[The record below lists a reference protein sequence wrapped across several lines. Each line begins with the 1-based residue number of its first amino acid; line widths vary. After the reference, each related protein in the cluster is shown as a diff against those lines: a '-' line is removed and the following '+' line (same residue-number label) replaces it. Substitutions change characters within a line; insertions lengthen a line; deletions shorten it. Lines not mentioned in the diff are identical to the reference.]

1 MIGIIVGIFSFI
13 FFIVCTCCY
22 ICRKKKPNQNETFNA
37 RFIAAA
43 AAAAAAAGSS
53 TTTAVTGP
61 NTNNSQVNFNRGES
75 VISYDAA
82 LRNSTLVNQP
92 INQTNFDDLNE
103 CKLPT
108 YEEVTSK

>member
-1 MIGIIVGIFSFI
+1 M
-13 FFIVCTCCY
+13 
-22 ICRKKKPNQNETFNA
+22 
-37 RFIAAA
+37 AAA
-43 AAAAAAAGSS
+43 AAASASS
-53 TTTAVTGP
+53 TTTAVTGA

-108 YEEVTSK
+108 YEEFTSK